1 MDLDKIGN
9 YLFGGFWGGIFALLL
24 QILSVI
30 GGIATL
36 WKILWF
42 ILRRVPIFRRLHRIV
57 RSLTGA
63 VEIHNHIRNIPRRLN
78 RRRRLL
84 LDYPDEFEED
94 EDSSSDDDDNFGYE
108 PNAPPP
114 PTYNDV
120 YGHDHDD

>member
-1 MDLDKIGN
+1 MRWLQQFPLDAN
-9 YLFGGFWGGIFALLL
+9 LLH
-24 QILSVI
+24 
-30 GGIATL
+30 
-36 WKILWF
+36 
-42 ILRRVPIFRRLHRIV
+42 LHV
-57 RSLTGA
+57 GL
-63 VEIHNHIRNIPRRLN
+63 HFPRRLN